1 MQLFTDA
8 YMFKWRKSRSN
19 NDNNWHVKYIERNI
33 LKVTGNYKYIQYTQ
47 FSNNIMAIQKIKT
60 I

>member
-1 MQLFTDA
+1 MHICLSGEKA
-8 YMFKWRKSRSN
+8 RSN